1 MSTSTLLSFHNSQ
14 ALKEKYVSRL
24 QEHRRLEHLVQ
35 RIGWS
40 GTNYEGTEPKGC
52 AVGCT
57 LENYDHTLYPS
68 ELGLPEWLAHLEDYI
83 FEGLPKG
90 KAEQFAEDFLSVIP
104 VGVDIDGNRVWQRLA
119 ILRHTRDL
127 ERLKDHLPSEAKE
140 AFLGVISW
148 LERGEPEEERE
159 AVRKKASWSSCW
171 SASYLACWSS
181 CWSSCWS
188 ASWSSA
194 GRSASWSACWSASGS
209 ASWSAP
215 RSDTRSAP
223 KSAFYSAE
231 IGDKAENWRW
241 EAATLLQ
248 LLKECK

>member
-35 RIGWS
+35 RIGWIS
-40 GTNYEGTEPKGC
+40 ENHEGTEPKGC

-57 LENYDHTLYPS
+57 LENYDHGRYPI
-68 ELGLPEWLAHLEDYI
+68 ELGLPVWLAYLEDYI
-83 FEGLPKG
+83 FEDLPPG
-90 KAEQFAEDFLSVIP
+90 EAEQFAEDFLSILP
-104 VGVDIDGNRVWQRLA
+104 VGVDIDGNRVRQRLA

-127 ERLKDHLPSEAKE
+127 ERLKDDLPSEAKE
-140 AFLGVISW
+140 AIQGVISW

-159 AVRKKASWSSCW
+159 AVREKASWSARW
-171 SASYLACWSS
+171 SAS
-181 CWSSCWS
+181 
-188 ASWSSA
+188 
-194 GRSASWSACWSASGS
+194 RSARWSASGS
-209 ASWSAP
+209 ASGSARWSA
-215 RSDTRSAP
+215 AH
-223 KSAFYSAE
+223 SAE
-231 IGDKAENWRW
+231 IGDKDENWRW